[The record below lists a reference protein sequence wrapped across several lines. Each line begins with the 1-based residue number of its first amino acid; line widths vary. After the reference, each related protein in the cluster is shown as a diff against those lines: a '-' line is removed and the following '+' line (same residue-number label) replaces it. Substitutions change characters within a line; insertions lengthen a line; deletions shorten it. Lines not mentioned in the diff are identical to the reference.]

1 MARLP
6 LKSAWQKVPSGA
18 YATSSPW
25 HGFNALMLPSQSA
38 RLLLNPF
45 PIPPQIVTLSSQ
57 RTTTYYYYPKRSHT
71 LDDLTPQYQYI
82 TITRAPTRP
91 QTPPPLS
98 YSNTSTP
105 ITRSPSTPVEKMA
118 KGPTTQRVVNFAKEV
133 TARRP
138 LRDDEYSV
146 MDRFAR
152 HASKCKACADPYAS
166 WKQDISLCD
175 RGWSYARDVARYTYS
190 KGGRPLSIIDRLN
203 GDYVQLDIPPECEV
217 INSLIKAWDHGLCLN
232 KTKRPIIVTPQ
243 TPKRDAVEAP
253 RIVSTPKDYVFE
265 DSRRDR
271 RSRNYD
277 VVEIIPNSSR
287 RDRRERTYRDDRG
300 EERYRSERRERPVS
314 YHESKG
320 SLYERDE
327 EEKRRRQRY
336 DEQPIVIIAEPTR
349 RYTRR

>member
-1 MARLP
+1 
-6 LKSAWQKVPSGA
+6 
-18 YATSSPW
+18 
-25 HGFNALMLPSQSA
+25 
-38 RLLLNPF
+38 
-45 PIPPQIVTLSSQ
+45 
-57 RTTTYYYYPKRSHT
+57 
-71 LDDLTPQYQYI
+71 
-82 TITRAPTRP
+82 
-91 QTPPPLS
+91 
-98 YSNTSTP
+98 
-105 ITRSPSTPVEKMA
+105 MA

-232 KTKRPIIVTPQ
+232 KTKRPVIVTPQ

-287 RDRRERTYRDDRG
+287 WDRRERTYRDDRG

-327 EEKRRRQRY
+327 EEKRRRQRTY
-336 DEQPIVIIAEPTR
+336 AAVHQTVKDQEFHGVMN
-349 RYTRR
+349 